1 MNAPKILSWALLGG
15 VVALSA
21 GCDGEPSSPN
31 DVNAAAA
38 IAKEI
43 KAAPDDAEKILEKHD
58 MTEASF
64 EALMFEIA
72 EDPEK
77 SKAFTEASK

>member
-1 MNAPKILSWALLGG
+1 MSVSSFLSRTLLAGL
-15 VVALSA
+15 VFSA
-21 GCDGEPSSPN
+21 ACDGQSSN
-31 DVNAAAA
+31 SGDVGKAAA

-43 KAAPDDAEKILEKHD
+43 KAAPDEAEKVLKKYD
-58 MTEASF
+58 MTEESF

-77 SKAFTEASK
+77 SKAFGEASR